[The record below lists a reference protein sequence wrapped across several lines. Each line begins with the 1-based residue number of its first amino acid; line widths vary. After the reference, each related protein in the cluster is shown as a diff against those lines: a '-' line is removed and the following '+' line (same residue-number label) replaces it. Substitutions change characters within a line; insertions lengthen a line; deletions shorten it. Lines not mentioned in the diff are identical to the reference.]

1 VDGKLE
7 RYLIDLCSVRWSN
20 TTFHPSSYE
29 VINMGGRY
37 WISGTQIGTLLALLK
52 KGKVV
57 EAKELIDQVESNQF
71 IENTEG
77 YIDRIHFQ

>member
-1 VDGKLE
+1 
-7 RYLIDLCSVRWSN
+7 
-20 TTFHPSSYE
+20 
-29 VINMGGRY
+29 MGGRY

-77 YIDRIHFQ
+77 YTDRIHFQ